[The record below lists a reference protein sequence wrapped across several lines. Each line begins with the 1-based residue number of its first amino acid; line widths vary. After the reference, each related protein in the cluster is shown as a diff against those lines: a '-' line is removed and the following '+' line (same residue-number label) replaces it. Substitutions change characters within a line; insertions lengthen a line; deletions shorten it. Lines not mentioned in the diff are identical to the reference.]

1 MIGNDVLP
9 FYQNAGQL
17 EAFSDHCGL
26 PVVLALA
33 FRKER

>member
-1 MIGNDVLP
+1 VRS
-9 FYQNAGQL
+9 FYESAGRL
-17 EAFSDHCGL
+17 DAYPDHFGL